1 MGHSPGGAWPGKAS
15 DWSRQGS
22 TMQRVDR
29 VRPSCF
35 TVGAPRP
42 RVLVAD
48 DDDLLRRFL
57 VTGLR
62 AAGFD
67 VVAAADGSE
76 ALGLFRG
83 QGPFDVLLLDE
94 EMPQASGRAVLKKLR
109 SEGETLPVVLFS
121 GSLTLTDAEQHALNV
136 GPVVHKPCGLAGLVE
151 ALCQALAAGAPAQ
164 RATAHCA

>member
-1 MGHSPGGAWPGKAS
+1 
-15 DWSRQGS
+15 
-22 TMQRVDR
+22 MQRVDR

-35 TVGAPRP
+35 TAGAPRP

-48 DDDLLRRFL
+48 DDDLLRSFL

-67 VVAAADGSE
+67 VVAAANGSE

-83 QGPFDVLLLDE
+83 QGPFDLLLLDE
-94 EMPQASGRAVLKKLR
+94 EMPQASGRAVLRKLR
-109 SEGETLPVVLFS
+109 AEGETQPAVLFS
-121 GSLTLTDAEQHALNV
+121 GSLTLTDAEQHALGV
-136 GPVVHKPCGLAGLVE
+136 GPVVHKPCGLAALVE